1 MSIISLSV
9 HLDVEFGKSG
19 QKGCDILIGLAQL
32 LLILGVL
39 GLVRAELL
47 VALQLDSFVLRHQFL
62 HL

>member
-9 HLDVEFGKSG
+9 HLDVEFSKSG

-47 VALQLDSFVLRHQFL
+47 VTLQLDSFVLRHQFL